1 MLSNLAACNSHPS
14 PVGGTGALDSSPDD
28 SDIIGLG
35 HSLGMGIFKTP
46 QV

>member
-1 MLSNLAACNSHPS
+1 MVLPNLDACNSHQS
-14 PVGGTGALDSSPDD
+14 PVGGTGALDPSPDN

-46 QV
+46 

>member
-1 MLSNLAACNSHPS
+1 MLPNLAAGDSHLS
-14 PVGGTGALDSSPDD
+14 LVEDTGALDSSPDD

-35 HSLGMGIFKTP
+35 CSLGMGIFKTP